1 MSVSGGGKIFGVG
14 MEVTVEASYAQ
25 GGSKGYST
33 ANSKATSTTVSNTGG
48 VEVGFDAP
56 GAGMIIGTVK
66 RYKYDDTKT
75 PARITIE
82 CKGHSFQ
89 YDTEIDLKSTTYGHI
104 QYRSFTAKFVKDGCT
119 SEIIDCLSQMKL
131 DSFASLQSAESK
143 FYGCFPPD
151 SIENGKRKITK
162 KKERKN
168 KK

>member
-1 MSVSGGGKIFGVG
+1 
-14 MEVTVEASYAQ
+14 MEVTVEASYAR

-48 VEVGFDAP
+48 VEIGFDAP

-75 PARITIE
+75 PARMTIE

-89 YDTEIDLKSTTYGHI
+89 YDTEIDLKSKTYGHI
-104 QYRSFTAKFVKDGCT
+104 QYRSFTTKFVKDRCT
-119 SEIIDCLSQMKL
+119 PEIIDCLSQMKL
-131 DSFASLQSAESK
+131 DSFASLQCAEIQ
-143 FYGCFPPD
+143 FYECFPPD
-151 SIENGKRKITK
+151 SVESGKRKVKK

-168 KK
+168 KT